1 MPANT
6 TVPQHTHQFNS
17 WFVLLLGYGATVNCS
32 GKTIT
37 WRIGR
42 VHKVPAFAE
51 HGLFTPHSLLFVSFQ
66 RHSNNVVS
74 ASEDFQLV

>member
-6 TVPQHTHQFNS
+6 TVPQHIHQFNS
-17 WFVLLLGYGATVNCS
+17 WFCLLFGYGATVNCS
-32 GKTIT
+32 GKVIT

-51 HGLFTPHSLLFVSFQ
+51 HGLYAPHSLLFVSFQ
-66 RHSNNVVS
+66 RHSAHVVS